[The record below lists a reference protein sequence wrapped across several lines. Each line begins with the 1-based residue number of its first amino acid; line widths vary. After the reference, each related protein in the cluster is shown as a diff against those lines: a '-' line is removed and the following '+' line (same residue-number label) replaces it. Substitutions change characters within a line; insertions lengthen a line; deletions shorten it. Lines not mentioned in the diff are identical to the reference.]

1 MMTLNAIHPMMYGM
15 NALFSRIILRTC
27 FVRESSGS
35 STMDRF
41 LKIGTQK
48 IPERPPQA
56 LVDAGTLC
64 FWGPPGIGKTH
75 MAEKTVGIWLGED
88 TLRSKQATLEFLE
101 RVRSADRAVI
111 IDNFEALSD
120 LVGLRELKGPP
131 SRGQLFITARDPVK
145 LAFPVLNIEFPVPG
159 PEKIFKIVCELRP
172 SAPHAVIRELAAR
185 ANGSV
190 RYVLQGLDFKSDAP
204 DNFTEPKKDLEV
216 LLVRGVTGIPPAMDR
231 LHEHGYSWGVVQ
243 ENYADASHM
252 TLDDMATVAD
262 MMSRADVID
271 ENIYKTGTWDLAPYF
286 AVQAVFA
293 PALIIKKTLKKLRPG
308 SMWTKYQNFCMKKK
322 KLESIYEKI
331 GARGIERFPLIL
343 VRPEEWPRLTSQDLA
358 FMKKICAMK

>member
-1 MMTLNAIHPMMYGM
+1 M
-15 NALFSRIILRTC
+15 NALFSRIMLRTC
-27 FVRESSGS
+27 LVRESSGS
-35 STMDRF
+35 SATMDRF
-41 LKIGTQK
+41 LKTGTQK

-64 FWGPPGIGKTH
+64 FWGPPGIGKTY
-75 MAEKTVGIWLGED
+75 MAEKTGGIWLGED
-88 TLRSKQATLEFLE
+88 ILRSKQSTLDFME

-120 LVGLRELKGPP
+120 LVGIRELKGPP

-145 LAFPVLNIEFPVPG
+145 LAFPVLNIEFPIPG
-159 PEKIFKIVCELRP
+159 PEKIFKIVSELRP
-172 SAPHAVIRELAAR
+172 NALHAAIHELAAR
-185 ANGSV
+185 ADGSV
-190 RYVLQGLDFKSDAP
+190 RCVLQGLDFKTDAP

-216 LLVRGVTGIPPAMDR
+216 ILVRGVKGNAPALDR

-243 ENYADASHM
+243 ENYPDAPHA
-252 TLDDMATVAD
+252 TLCDIATMAD
-262 MMSRADVID
+262 MMSRADIID
-271 ENIYKTGTWDLAPYF
+271 EHIYKTGMWDLAPYF

-322 KLESIYEKI
+322 KLEAIYEKI
-331 GARGIERFPLIL
+331 GARDSERFPLIL
-343 VRPEEWPRLTSQDLA
+343 HQTKDWPRLTPQDIT
-358 FMKKICAMK
+358 FMKKICTFK